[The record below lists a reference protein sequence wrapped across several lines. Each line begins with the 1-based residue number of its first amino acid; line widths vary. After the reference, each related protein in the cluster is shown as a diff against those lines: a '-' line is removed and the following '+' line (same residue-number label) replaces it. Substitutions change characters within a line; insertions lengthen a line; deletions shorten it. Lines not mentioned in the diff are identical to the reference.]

1 MALTN
6 QPMAKL
12 VVLSEGLTGTTCE
25 LQAEKTTIGR
35 LDDNTFQITEPSVSS
50 HHCEIIRRGT
60 DIVVKDLGST
70 NGTFINGEK
79 VGEATLKSG
88 QILRLGQVEMRLE
101 SGGAAAPAASTAGKK
116 PLEKTMVIGIKA
128 QDLDQGARP
137 VNFETNAAF
146 SKKSNKANKIFIAVG
161 IVLGVLIIA
170 LIVLSFLQFK
180 T

>member
-50 HHCEIIRRGT
+50 HHCEIIRRGN

-101 SGGAAAPAASTAGKK
+101 LGIPAPAAPAKK
-116 PLEKTMVIGIKA
+116 PLEKTMVIGVQA
-128 QDLDQGARP
+128 QDLDKGSRP
-137 VNFETNAAF
+137 VNFETSAAF

-161 IVLGVLIIA
+161 IVLGVLIVA
-170 LIVLSFLQFK
+170 LIILSFLQFK

>member
-50 HHCEIIRRGT
+50 HHCEIIRRGN

-88 QILRLGQVEMRLE
+88 QILRLGQGEMRLE
-101 SGGAAAPAASTAGKK
+101 LGIPAPGAPA
-116 PLEKTMVIGIKA
+116 EKTMVIGVQA
-128 QDLDQGARP
+128 QDLDKGSRP
-137 VNFETNAAF
+137 VNFETSAAF

-161 IVLGVLIIA
+161 IVLGVLIVA
-170 LIVLSFLQFK
+170 LIILSFLQFK

>member
-1 MALTN
+1 MASTN

-12 VVLSEGLTGTTCE
+12 VVLSEGLTGLTCE
-25 LQAEKTTIGR
+25 LKADKTTIGR
-35 LDDNTFQITEPSVSS
+35 LDDNAFQLSEPSVSS
-50 HHCEIIRRGT
+50 HHCEVFRRGT
-60 DIVVKDLGST
+60 DIVVKDLSST

-79 VGEATLKSG
+79 VAEAPLKPG
-88 QILRLGQVEMRLE
+88 QILRLGHVEMRLE
-101 SGGAAAPAASTAGKK
+101 SGIPPAAAPAKK
-116 PLEKTMVIGIKA
+116 PLEKTMVIGVQA
-128 QDLDQGARP
+128 QDLDKGSRP
-137 VNFETNAAF
+137 VNFETSAAF